1 MKEKIAAMVDD
12 LGTARDIY
20 QLVEKEDKIA
30 ELAGSGFME
39 GTFGYPDMDQLQKNV
54 ALVENEC
61 RENFERRNS
70 RIRSAG
76 AR

>member
-1 MKEKIAAMVDD
+1 MKEKITAMVDD
-12 LGTARDIY
+12 LGIARDIY
-20 QLVEKEDKIA
+20 QMVEKEDKIA

-39 GTFGYPDMDQLQKNV
+39 GTLTYPDMEQLQKDV

-61 RENFERRNS
+61 RENFERRNK
-70 RIRSAG
+70 RVHLAG